1 MGQTNKQAYTGLA
14 THWKSGVFNVENNWD
29 ALDNPP
35 MGWTVYKKKE
45 IAPTTQQ
52 EHYQVHVDC
61 GKQVRLSALIHWLP
75 RTRWFEV
82 KGADHIRNS
91 IAYID
96 KEATTAPG
104 AKLQIVE
111 GEKYLACH
119 ELLMEV
125 ARSATFPYKEIRRH
139 NVDDNMP
146 VEEMIR
152 IDFNNMMVKEQY
164 TWRSAS
170 KSLIRKDMKWIS
182 KLSNP
187 VLSTLWHDYHAI
199 LLEKVEEERAGG
211 GPLSL
216 KDPRFGLPNQE
227 ESKFILESP
236 SIDEDASTTPLPQ
249 VSTCEETSE
258 ESAQGT

>member
-1 MGQTNKQAYTGLA
+1 MAQTNKQAYTGLA
-14 THWKSGVFNVENNWD
+14 THWKSGVFNVDNNWD

-35 MGWTVYKKKE
+35 MGWKVYKKKE

-82 KGADHIRNS
+82 KGVDHIRNS
-91 IAYID
+91 INYINKD
-96 KEATTAPG
+96 ATTAPG
-104 AKLQIVE
+104 AKLEIVE
-111 GEKYLACH
+111 GEKYLPCH

-125 ARSATFPYKEIRRH
+125 ARSATFPYKEIPRTTIIKDA
-139 NVDDNMP
+139 NVSAQAL
-146 VEEMIR
+146 
-152 IDFNNMMVKEQY
+152 IDIDYNNSMVKRQY
-164 TWRSAS
+164 EWRFAS
-170 KSLIRKDMKWIS
+170 RYLIRKDIKWIS

-187 VLSTLWHDYHAI
+187 VLSTLWNDYHSI

-216 KDPRFGLPNQE
+216 KDPRFGVAEPQD
-227 ESKFILESP
+227 SKIILEGPGIAS
-236 SIDEDASTTPLPQ
+236 DASDSQ
-249 VSTCEETSE
+249 
-258 ESAQGT
+258 ESQSVNA